1 MENSEMNNVYKSVQR
16 YNASS
21 TERPFNPLYDGK
33 VSDNAPLKFNRLY
46 LVPLMCLIIWFYL
59 NSQKKEKITEYREP
73 TQAEKIRNNRAI
85 FNEDTALIGELGLL
99 NDPHV
104 YNNADEMPNQY
115 GVNSVRNSPALTAAN
130 TIKREKFKKNKPVLN
145 AVLNG
150 MDSLSNKLVFAGSFA
165 NKDNAE
171 RVLARLKTIGYNKAE
186 IIMKEKLPYKVVVTG
201 FYNHDNSAKAE
212 VRSLQKR
219 GIDVYSATKN
229 LEEIYRNS
237 KKGTPQY

>member
-1 MENSEMNNVYKSVQR
+1 MENSEMDNVYKSVSR

-21 TERPFNPLYDGK
+21 TKRPFNPLYDGK
-33 VSDNAPLKFNRLY
+33 ISDNRALKFDRLY
-46 LVPLMCLIIWFYL
+46 LIPIMCLLIWFYL
-59 NSQKKEKITEYREP
+59 NAQKKVEKVEYKEP

-85 FNEDTALIGELGLL
+85 FSEDTAIIGELGVL

-104 YNNADEMPNQY
+104 YNNFDENPNAY
-115 GVNSVRNSPALTAAN
+115 TANAVKSSPALTAYN
-130 TIKREKFKKNKPVLN
+130 RVKREKFRKNKPTLN
-145 AVLNG
+145 AFLNG
-150 MDSLSNKLVFAGSFA
+150 VDSLSNKLVFAGSFA

-171 RVLARLKTIGYNKAE
+171 KVLARLKTIGYDKAE

-201 FYNHDNSAKAE
+201 FYNQNKSAKSE

-219 GIDVYSATKN
+219 GIDVYTATKN

-237 KKGTPQY
+237 KK